1 MSIQTQIDRI
11 SGNVSAA
18 LSAIVEKG
26 VTVPDGST
34 SDALAGLIASIE
46 AGGGGKIANGT
57 YTSIGTTSSII
68 FSHGLGVLPNLIVAY
83 TTASIEELSVS
94 RSLKG
99 MIYYNGDRSLQ
110 TTEAQLCLGVMK
122 YRKTSTTFNTY
133 LEFPDVFNGAYDN
146 SPIYGIDENE
156 VCISAYAFYTDGT
169 FCDGK
174 TYNLVAAVV

>member
-1 MSIQTQIDRI
+1 MSIQTEIDRI

-18 LSAIVEKG
+18 LSAIMEKG

-34 SDALAGLIASIE
+34 SDALAELITSIE
-46 AGGGGKIANGT
+46 GGKIANGT
-57 YTSIGTTSSII
+57 YTPNGTTSSII
-68 FSHGLGVLPNLIVAY
+68 FNHGLGVLPNLIVAY

-99 MIYYNGDRSLQ
+99 VIYYNGDRSLQ
-110 TTEAQLCLGVMK
+110 TTEAQLCIGVIK
-122 YRKTSTTFNTY
+122 YSKSSTAFNIYLTST
-133 LEFPDVFNGAYDN
+133 DVFNGDYFG

-156 VCISAYAFYTDGT
+156 VRISAYAFCTSGT
-169 FCDGK
+169 FCSGK

>member
-34 SDALAGLIASIE
+34 SDALAELIASIE
-46 AGGGGKIANGT
+46 AGGGKIANGT
-57 YTSIGTTSSII
+57 YTPNGTTSSII

-83 TTASIEELSVS
+83 TTASIEELSAS

-110 TTEAQLCLGVMK
+110 TTEAQFCFGAIK
-122 YRKTSTTFNTY
+122 YRKTSTIFNIY
-133 LEFPDVFNGAYDN
+133 LNFSDVFNGTYDN
-146 SPIYGIDENE
+146 SPIYEIDENK
-156 VCISAYAFYTDGT
+156 VCISAYAFCTNGT
-169 FCDGK
+169 FCDRK

>member
-34 SDALAGLIASIE
+34 SDALAELIASIE
-46 AGGGGKIANGT
+46 AGGGKIANGT
-57 YTSIGTTSSII
+57 YTSVGTTSSII
-68 FSHGLGVLPNLIVAY
+68 FNHGLGVLPNLIVAY
-83 TTASIEELSVS
+83 TTASIEELSAK

-110 TTEAQLCLGVMK
+110 TTETQLCFGAIK
-122 YRKTSTTFNTY
+122 YGTSSPVFNAY
-133 LEFPDVFNGAYDN
+133 LNFPDVFNGAYDQ
-146 SPIYGIDENE
+146 SSIYEIDENQ
-156 VCISAYAFYTDGT
+156 VCISAYAFYTNGT
-169 FCDGK
+169 FCDGQ